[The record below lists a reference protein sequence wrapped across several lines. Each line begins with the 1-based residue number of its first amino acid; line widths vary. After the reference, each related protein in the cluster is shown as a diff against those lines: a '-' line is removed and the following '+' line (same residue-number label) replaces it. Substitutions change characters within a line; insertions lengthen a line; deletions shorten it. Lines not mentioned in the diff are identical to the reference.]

1 MNSAEPPWSSVS
13 HIEEPYQ
20 RPMAVMFVDLDHF
33 MRTCIDLPAGQVF
46 LLIEAFQRLVADTV
60 ASFAG
65 RINSYQGDGIL
76 AVFGDQPGRTDCATR
91 SLDCAQTILGRISA
105 LNLDRIL
112 AGDRSMS
119 VSIGLQYGPVWT
131 GTIGISQRFGPTL
144 IGDAVNVAVRLEQH
158 ARALGT
164 RIVAGDDLMRQAHCE
179 RGTGVP
185 EPVSFVDA
193 GPLRIGGRGDPVH
206 VWVHRTQVAE
216 ISIEI
221 LPPTSSTPSVG
232 AAVASGPGDRAP
244 EVQKPCACRDRC
256 TCNLLVKRKQG
267 QRTRAGLRLR
277 ASEKLDVQSMACGQR

>member
-1 MNSAEPPWSSVS
+1 MKSAEPQSSAAS
-13 HIEEPYQ
+13 HPDEPYQ

-76 AVFGDQPGRTDCATR
+76 AVFGDLPGRADCATR
-91 SLDCAQTILGRISA
+91 SLDCAQAILGRIGT
-105 LNLDRIL
+105 LNLNRIL

-164 RIVAGDDLMRQAHCE
+164 KIVVGDDLMRQARRE
-179 RGTGVP
+179 RRVP
-185 EPVSFVDA
+185 ELVTFVDA
-193 GPLRIGGRGDPVH
+193 GPLCIGGRGDPVD
-206 VWVHRTQVAE
+206 VWVHRTQASE

-221 LPPTSSTPSVG
+221 LPPNSSTPSVG
-232 AAVASGPGDRAP
+232 ATVAFGPDHPAP
-244 EVQKPCACRDRC
+244 EVQKPCACQDRC
-256 TCNLLVKRKQG
+256 TCNLLVKRREG

-277 ASEKLDVQSMACGQR
+277 VSEGLDVQPMACGQP

>member
-46 LLIEAFQRLVADTV
+46 LLIGAFQRLVADAL

-65 RINSYQGDGIL
+65 KINSYQGDGIL

-119 VSIGLQYGPVWT
+119 VSIGLQFGPVWT

-164 RIVAGDDLMRQAHCE
+164 RIVAGDDLMRQAHRE
-179 RGTGVP
+179 RGTSLPGP
-185 EPVSFVDA
+185 ERFVDA

-206 VWVHRTQVAE
+206 VWVHRTQATE
-216 ISIEI
+216 ISIKI
-221 LPPTSSTPSVG
+221 LPPTSSTSSAG
-232 AAVASGPGDRAP
+232 AGVASGPDDRTS
-244 EVQKPCACRDRC
+244 EVQKPCVCRDRC
-256 TCNLLVKRKQG
+256 TCSLLVKRKEG
-267 QRTRAGLRLR
+267 QRARAGLRLR
-277 ASEKLDVQSMACGQR
+277 ASEKLDVQLTACGQR

>member
-1 MNSAEPPWSSVS
+1 
-13 HIEEPYQ
+13 
-20 RPMAVMFVDLDHF
+20 MAVMFVELYHF

-144 IGDAVNVAVRLEQH
+144 IGDAVNVAVALAQNP
-158 ARALGT
+158 RAPRPQGGAGGGPLGP
-164 RIVAGDDLMRQAHCE
+164 GHCE
-179 RGTGVP
+179 RGHG
-185 EPVSFVDA
+185 
-193 GPLRIGGRGDPVH
+193 
-206 VWVHRTQVAE
+206 
-216 ISIEI
+216 
-221 LPPTSSTPSVG
+221 
-232 AAVASGPGDRAP
+232 
-244 EVQKPCACRDRC
+244 
-256 TCNLLVKRKQG
+256 
-267 QRTRAGLRLR
+267 
-277 ASEKLDVQSMACGQR
+277 